1 MARVGRAHSIAKMR
15 SI

>member
-1 MARVGRAHSIAKMR
+1 VARVGRAHSIAKMR